1 MRACSTL
8 WCLVLA
14 AGGAPVLAQTLLNVH
29 LNESGTALNATGIS
43 QEEAREALEFDLQQ
57 ELREAAQERA
67 RRAQAAEA
75 RSVAIQPESHPR
87 ASTPAPVPT
96 LAVARHNPRADAPR
110 NCWHE
115 AGERYHISPWLLYAI
130 AQAESDLRPNAMN
143 RDHFQ
148 RTGTVDIGLMQ
159 INSSHLRP
167 NHPLALNGIG
177 ERELRDPCV
186 NIHVGAWLLA
196 ENILKMGP
204 KWDAVGA
211 YNAVC
216 SQLKGA
222 ACTKARKKYIDRV
235 WSKLTRSAPVQPAK
249 PAPAPAPAMAAVPVV
264 APRAVAN
271 EPRQRIGGRT

>member
-1 MRACSTL
+1 
-8 WCLVLA
+8 LA
-14 AGGAPVLAQTLLNVH
+14 SLLITGGAPAASQTLLNVH
-29 LNESGTALNATGIS
+29 LNESGTVLNATGMS
-43 QEEAREALEFDLQQ
+43 PEEAREALEFDLQQ
-57 ELREAAQERA
+57 ELRAAA
-67 RRAQAAEA
+67 RGQALLAQAA
-75 RSVAIQPESHPR
+75 RPVATEPESHPR
-87 ASTPAPVPT
+87 AVTAAPVPT
-96 LAVARHNPRADAPR
+96 LALARHNQRADAPR

-115 AGERYHISPWLLYAI
+115 AGERYQISPWLLYAI

-143 RDHFQ
+143 RDHFK

-167 NHPLALNGIG
+167 NHPLAMNGIG
-177 ERELRDPCV
+177 ERELRDPCI

-196 ENILKMGP
+196 ENIRRTGP

-235 WSKLTRSAPVQPAK
+235 WSKLTRSAPAQPIN
-249 PAPAPAPAMAAVPVV
+249 PAPAIAVIPVA
-264 APRAVAN
+264 APRAASS